1 MKLKELREKRA
12 RLIGQ
17 QKSLFD
23 KAGDES
29 RNLTNEEHETFK
41 KIEADL
47 VDVRNSISAAEALQR
62 NLAELNEIELSETT
76 EQRTQEDEPT
86 YEKAFWRG
94 MQFRMQSLS
103 PEEQSLMAQ
112 KRTQVVGTDNLG
124 GYTVP
129 EGFSN
134 ELFREM
140 VAWGGML
147 EVGRNY
153 RTNSGNPI
161 KWPINDDTA
170 NKGRRIGEG
179 ATNQKTNTP
188 FASKMLN
195 AYTYSSDFINV
206 SMELMQ
212 DSAFD
217 LPSLIQEIAAERL
230 GRIAN
235 EELTTGTGTNM
246 PEGVATA
253 AGAGVT
259 AAAQTAITRPELLGL
274 IHSVDPRYRR
284 RGTKGSRLMFN
295 DATLADIKMLS
306 FGSSDDRPLWQP
318 SIREGEP
325 DRIDGYSYSINQ
337 DMPDMA
343 AGNRSILF
351 GDFSKYLIRIIGRPV
366 MMRLNERYAEE
377 LETAFLMYQRLD
389 GRLLSSNAV
398 KALTQAA

>member
-1 MKLKELREKRA
+1 
-12 RLIGQ
+12 
-17 QKSLFD
+17 
-23 KAGDES
+23 
-29 RNLTNEEHETFK
+29 
-41 KIEADL
+41 
-47 VDVRNSISAAEALQR
+47 
-62 NLAELNEIELSETT
+62 
-76 EQRTQEDEPT
+76 
-86 YEKAFWRG
+86 
-94 MQFRMQSLS
+94 
-103 PEEQSLMAQ
+103 
-112 KRTQVVGTDNLG
+112 
-124 GYTVP
+124 
-129 EGFSN
+129 
-134 ELFREM
+134 
-140 VAWGGML
+140 
-147 EVGRNY
+147 
-153 RTNSGNPI
+153 
-161 KWPINDDTA
+161 
-170 NKGRRIGEG
+170 
-179 ATNQKTNTP
+179 
-188 FASKMLN
+188 
-195 AYTYSSDFINV
+195 
-206 SMELMQ
+206 
-212 DSAFD
+212 
-217 LPSLIQEIAAERL
+217 
-230 GRIAN
+230 
-235 EELTTGTGTNM
+235 ELTTGTGTNM